1 MDMDFQRLFEL
12 PYYQLKHM
20 SQPVCLAHKKDGKW
34 IKYSTQEMVDNTNKV
49 SKGLLALGVKPGDKI
64 GLISTSNRPE
74 WNFLDMGMQ
83 QIGAVNVPIYPT
95 ISPKEYSY
103 IFNDAEIKY
112 VFLSDAGLL
121 DKVEQIK
128 GEVPSLQGIYSFD
141 DIDGLPNWKEL
152 FDLGKDVTDEEVKAV
167 SDTIEPDHL
176 VTLIY
181 TSGTTGLPKG
191 VMLSHSNIVSNIK
204 AAMSVVPIE
213 DKYTVL
219 SFLPLCHI
227 FERTVLY
234 GYISQGASV
243 YYAEGIDQIGDNL
256 KEVKPHFFT
265 TVPRL
270 LEKVYDKIIGKGMDL
285 TGAKKKLFFWA
296 VELGHQYELEGKGF
310 LYKRKLALA
319 DKLIFSKW
327 REALGGNVIGILTG
341 AAAMQPRLLR
351 VFNAAG
357 VSVREAYGLT
367 ETSPALTINRWES
380 DACVF
385 GTVGPT
391 IPGVQIK
398 LDTDGEILA
407 KGPNIMQ
414 GYYNKPDA
422 TADVTTDDG
431 WFRTGDIG
439 KWVSNGKHKFLKIT
453 DRKKALFKTSGGKYV
468 APQPIESKYKE
479 AMLIEQIMVVGN
491 DKKFVSALIC
501 PSVTALE
508 DFCES
513 KGLAHSSLKEMV
525 KHPEVIEE
533 YNDICKA
540 YNKEFSKI
548 EQIKK
553 FSLVP
558 VEWSVDGGELTP
570 TMKMKRKVILEKYK
584 DMIDEIYNV

>member
-1 MDMDFQRLFEL
+1 MEFERLFEI

-20 SQPVCLAHKKDGKW
+20 SQPVCLAHKVDGNW
-34 IKYSTQEMVDNTNKV
+34 VKYSSQEVVDNINKV
-49 SKGLLALGVKPGDKI
+49 SKGLLALGVQPGDKI
-64 GLISTSNRPE
+64 GLISSSNRPE

-83 QIGAVNVPIYPT
+83 QIGAINVPIYPT
-95 ISPKEYSY
+95 ISAKEYSY
-103 IFNDAEIKY
+103 IFNDAEIKH
-112 VFLSDAGLL
+112 VFISDAGLL
-121 DKVEQIK
+121 EKVNMIK
-128 GEVPSLQGIYSFD
+128 SEVPSLQNIYSFD
-141 DIDGLPNWKEL
+141 QIDGLAHWTDL
-152 FDLGKDVTDEEVKAV
+152 FDMGKDVSDEDVKAV
-167 SDTIEPDHL
+167 SDTITADQL

-181 TSGTTGLPKG
+181 TSGTTGQPKG
-191 VMLSHSNIVSNIK
+191 VMLTHSNITNNIK
-204 AAMSVVPIE
+204 ASMSVVPIE

-234 GYISQGASV
+234 GYLTQGASV
-243 YYAEGIDQIGDNL
+243 YYAESVDKLGDNL

-285 TGAKKKLFFWA
+285 TGVKKKLFFWA
-296 VELGHQYELEGKGF
+296 VGLGHEFELEGKGF
-310 LYKRKLALA
+310 LYERKLAVA
-319 DKLIFSKW
+319 DKLIFNKW

-357 VSVREAYGLT
+357 ISVREAYGLT
-367 ETSPALTINRWES
+367 ETSPALTINRFEP
-380 DACVF
+380 DGCVF
-385 GTVGPT
+385 GSVGPT

-414 GYYNKPDA
+414 GYYNKPEA
-422 TADVTTDDG
+422 TAEVMTDDG

-439 KWVSNGKHKFLKIT
+439 KWISNGKHKFLKIT

-501 PSVTALE
+501 PSVTALT
-508 DFCES
+508 DFCEA
-513 KGLAHSSLKEMV
+513 KGLSNGKLEDMV
-525 KHPEVIEE
+525 KHPEVIKE
-533 YNDICKA
+533 YEDICEA
-540 YNKEFSKI
+540 YNKDFSKI
-548 EQIKK
+548 EKIKK
-553 FSLVP
+553 FKLVP
-558 VEWSVDGGELTP
+558 VEWSTEGGELTP
-570 TMKMKRKVILEKYK
+570 TMKMKRKAILEKYK
-584 DMIDEIYNV
+584 NLVDEIYDV